1 MIVSGEMTVASP
13 REELWAV
20 LSDPARLAQ
29 ALPGVGEV
37 SIEDERRF
45 SAVAHPFTAL
55 GETRV
60 AMDFEI
66 VEQRPG
72 EFVRI
77 DGSGHAGENLIA
89 VSVALELKA
98 AGRRRRR
105 AGERR
110 SCCVACWPRYSS
122 AGPASCCA
130 NRSSRC
136 SRPAGDQRV
145 RQRELR
151 CPAD

>member
-1 MIVSGEMTVASP
+1 MIVSGEMTLASP

-29 ALPGVGEV
+29 ALPGVGDV
-37 SIEDERRF
+37 GIEDERRF

-89 VSVALELKA
+89 VSVALELRA
-98 AGRRRRR
+98 AGAQTQASWRAEILLRGVLASLLQRG
-105 AGERR
+105 AGELLREQVE
-110 SCCVACWPRYSS
+110 SVLAAGAAIS
-122 AGPASCCA
+122 ASGSG
-130 NRSSRC
+130 S
-136 SRPAGDQRV
+136 
-145 RQRELR
+145 
-151 CPAD
+151 

>member
-1 MIVSGEMTVASP
+1 MIVSGEMTLASP
-13 REELWAV
+13 PPELWAV

-37 SIEDERRF
+37 SVEDDRRF
-45 SAVAHPFTAL
+45 SAVAHPVTAL

-77 DGSGHAGENLIA
+77 AGLGSSGENL
-89 VSVALELKA
+89 VSLSIALELQP
-98 AGRRRRR
+98 
-105 AGERR
+105 AGEQTRASWNAEIQLR
-110 SCCVACWPRYSS
+110 GVLASLLQRGIGELLREQVEAVLL
-122 AGPASCCA
+122 AGALSQSE
-130 NRSSRC
+130 RGS
-136 SRPAGDQRV
+136 
-145 RQRELR
+145 
-151 CPAD
+151 